1 MNGARRVATA
11 AVVAA
16 LLSGCGV
23 RGQAKPEKIEQPT
36 KSPTPT
42 PSIERSICPSPTPTS
57 TTARAPTTSLG
68 PASEAPSGAAVR
80 SGDHDAESDSQW
92 EMSPAGGR
100 HGSSTCLTT
109 ESQGVPSMTGNRL
122 LASVTS

>member
-23 RGQAKPEKIEQPT
+23 RGQAKPDKVEQPT

-57 TTARAPTTSLG
+57 AMTQPTATARG
-68 PASEAPSGAAVR
+68 PSSEPRSEVR
-80 SGDHDAESDSQW
+80 CDLATRTPKSD
-92 EMSPAGGR
+92 R
-100 HGSSTCLTT
+100 
-109 ESQGVPSMTGNRL
+109 
-122 LASVTS
+122 